1 MSTETELIHARHD
14 LHLLRART
22 LRHLID
28 NFANLNIGLSAVQ
41 GDYPKPHVLQDRVE
55 RVLTSML
62 KEIETIRNDNQT

>member
-14 LHLLRART
+14 LHFLRARA
-22 LRHLID
+22 LRCLLD

-55 RVLTSML
+55 RVLDSML
-62 KEIETIRNDNQT
+62 KEIEKLKGE

>member
-1 MSTETELIHARHD
+1 MSTETELVHARHD

-22 LRHLID
+22 LKCLID

-62 KEIETIRNDNQT
+62 KEIETLRSDNQT